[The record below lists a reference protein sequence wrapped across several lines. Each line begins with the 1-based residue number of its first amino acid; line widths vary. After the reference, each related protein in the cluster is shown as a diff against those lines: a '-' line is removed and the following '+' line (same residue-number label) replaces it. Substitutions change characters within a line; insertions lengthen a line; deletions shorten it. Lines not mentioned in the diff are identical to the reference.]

1 VQPDVKRAFVFGGT
15 GTVGSAILRELAR
28 RSVHATFTYHRS
40 EDKAKMLATELG
52 HTAVR
57 VDLADAAATI
67 ALLDAQPP
75 ADVVIHA
82 AGVSASLA
90 LPEIDAATWQHAMAV
105 NVQSAFLACRWVAA
119 RARRCDVVLVGGL
132 DRAQSLPLPPHFAA
146 SQGALSALAMAVAH
160 EVGPHDIRVNVVAL
174 GPLEGGLSRGLDARR
189 RKDYETFSALRRPGK
204 PDEAARVIAWLALE
218 NTFIQGKVIAVN
230 GGI

>member
-1 VQPDVKRAFVFGGT
+1 MQPDVKRAFVFGGT
-15 GTVGSAILRELAR
+15 GTVGSAVLRELAR
-28 RSVHATFTYHRS
+28 RSVPATFTYHRS
-40 EDKAKMLATELG
+40 DDKANMLAAELG

-57 VDLADAAATI
+57 VDLADAAATT

-82 AGVSASLA
+82 AGVSDPLA

-119 RARRCDVVLVGGL
+119 RARRCDVVLVNGL
-132 DRAQSLPLPPHFAA
+132 DRMQSLPLPAHFAA

-160 EVGPHDIRVNVVAL
+160 EVGPHDIRINVVAL
-174 GPLEGGLSRGLDARR
+174 GPLDSGISSGLTARR
-189 RKDYETFSALRRPGK
+189 RKDYETFSSLRRAGT
-204 PDEAARVIAWLALE
+204 PDEAAKVICWLALE
-218 NTFIQGKVIAVN
+218 NSFIQGKVVAVN

>member
-40 EDKAKMLATELG
+40 EDKAKMLAAELG
-52 HTAVR
+52 HTAVH
-57 VDLADAAATI
+57 VDLADGAATT
-67 ALLDAQPP
+67 ALLDAQPV

-82 AGVSASLA
+82 AGVSAGLA
-90 LPEIDAATWQHAMAV
+90 LPEIDVATWQHAMAV

-174 GPLEGGLSRGLDARR
+174 GPLEGGISRGLSARR
-189 RKDYETFSALRRPGK
+189 RKDYETFSALRRPGT
-204 PDEAARVIAWLALE
+204 PDEAAKVITWLALE
-218 NTFIQGKVIAVN
+218 NSFIQGKVIAVN

>member
-1 VQPDVKRAFVFGGT
+1 MQPDVKRAFVFGGT

-28 RSVHATFTYHRS
+28 RSVQATFTYHRS
-40 EDKAKMLATELG
+40 EDKAKMLAGELG

-57 VDLADAAATI
+57 VDLADGAVTA
-67 ALLDAQPP
+67 ALLDAQPR

-82 AGVSASLA
+82 AGVSAGLA
-90 LPEIDAATWQHAMAV
+90 LPEIDLATWQHAMAV
-105 NVQSAFLACRWVAA
+105 NVQSAFLACRWVCA
-119 RARRCDVVLVGGL
+119 RAHRCDVVLVGGL
-132 DRAQSLPLPPHFAA
+132 DRAQSLPLPSHFAA

-174 GPLEGGLSRGLDARR
+174 GPLEGGISRGLSARR
-189 RKDYETFSALRRPGK
+189 RKDYETFSALRRPGT
-204 PDEAARVIAWLALE
+204 PDEAAKVITWLALE
-218 NTFIQGKVIAVN
+218 NSFIQGKVIPVN

>member
-1 VQPDVKRAFVFGGT
+1 MQPDVKRAFVFGGT

-40 EDKAKMLATELG
+40 EDKAKMLAAELG
-52 HTAVR
+52 HAPVR
-57 VDLADAAATI
+57 IDLADGAATA
-67 ALLDAQPP
+67 ALLDAQPSF
-75 ADVVIHA
+75 DVVIHA
-82 AGVSASLA
+82 AGVSAGLA
-90 LPEIDAATWQHAMAV
+90 LAEIDLATWQHALAV
-105 NVQSAFLACRWVAA
+105 NTQSAFLACRWVAS

-174 GPLEGGLSRGLDARR
+174 GPLDSGLSRGLSTRR
-189 RKDYETFSALRRPGK
+189 KKDYETFSALRRPGT
-204 PDEAARVIAWLALE
+204 PDEAAKVVTWLALE
-218 NTFIQGKVIAVN
+218 NAFIQGKVIAVN

>member
-1 VQPDVKRAFVFGGT
+1 VQPDVKHAFVFGGT

-40 EDKAKMLATELG
+40 DDKAKMLAAELG
-52 HTAVR
+52 HEAVR
-57 VDLADAAATI
+57 VDLADGAAT
-67 ALLDAQPP
+67 AAMLDAQPN

-82 AGVSASLA
+82 AGVSAGLA
-90 LPEIDAATWQHAMAV
+90 LAEIDLATWQHAMAV
-105 NVQSAFLACRWVAA
+105 NTQSAFLACRWVCA

-160 EVGPHDIRVNVVAL
+160 EVGAHDIRVNVVAL
-174 GPLEGGLSRGLDARR
+174 GPLEAGISRGLSARR
-189 RKDYETFSALRRPGK
+189 RKDYETFSALRRHGT
-204 PDEAARVIAWLALE
+204 PDEAAKVVTWLALE
-218 NTFIQGKVIAVN
+218 NSFIQGKVISVN